1 MKDLE
6 EVLKKEVMGYT
17 IMIIENLIKELEAQG
32 KDYVTTTTLRKFLHN
47 LETDTKVVGKKYV
60 SEFGEHGN

>member
-60 SEFGEHGN
+60 KGFGKHGN